1 MLSSKCVVCISEKLR
16 FTKEQEASGLLRS
29 LGRKI
34 EILSKI
40 PVLGHIFFCR
50 YEVTSQQQQCKW
62 WWW

>member
-1 MLSSKCVVCISEKLR
+1 MVCISEKLR

-40 PVLGHIFFCR
+40 PILGHIFFCR
-50 YEVTSQQQQCKW
+50 YEVTSQQQQCK
-62 WWW
+62 